1 MIFYH
6 HLATPRA
13 GGGAAPPLGSAP
25 HMVRG
30 QLSSFSQVA
39 MEGWAFV
46 QCTACSEA
54 VVGAF
59 RERGWGLVRAA
70 LDSPRHLEELTGL
83 AELHAAAA
91 KLGEADGCSDDEDG
105 DVEGGG
111 GEGRGK
117 GMGKDGGAGEGEGGE
132 EEEEDWTEL

>member
-1 MIFYH
+1 M
-6 HLATPRA
+6 
-13 GGGAAPPLGSAP
+13 GSAP
-25 HMVRG
+25 HMLRG

-91 KLGEADGCSDDEDG
+91 KLGEADDSSDGED
-105 DVEGGG
+105 VREGGAG

-117 GMGKDGGAGEGEGGE
+117 GNREDVGAGEGEGGE
-132 EEEEDWTEL
+132 GGEEEDEDWTEL